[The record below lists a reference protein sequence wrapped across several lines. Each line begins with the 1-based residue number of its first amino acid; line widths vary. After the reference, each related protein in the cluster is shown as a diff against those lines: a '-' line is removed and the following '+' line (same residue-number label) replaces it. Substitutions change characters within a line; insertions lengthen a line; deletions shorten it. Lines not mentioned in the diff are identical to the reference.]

1 MSLLKIISSY
11 NLKTWTF
18 PMVLFV
24 LYGFLTYGNYG
35 YLRYSV
41 GGGMTNSFLSNLVF
55 LRFPISLLLA
65 SSFVYNS
72 SDNKKNNFLI
82 FKRFWD
88 VLLLFV
94 WLIINSLLTQKF
106 IYPIWFIL
114 TFIGFIKLFIHT
126 RKISSNY
133 YEFII
138 RGLTIIL
145 SAYIFGTILAVFSL
159 PKLVLGSEDIY
170 FSSKTHYTY
179 CVMVVASLISVI
191 NSIKKK
197 KISPLEWAFV
207 VCCLIVLLFSGR
219 RTPTIVLCINVC
231 VYFFYNR
238 KIIIPII
245 IVLNV
250 FFIGYDLG
258 DFKTVQRLD
267 RIDYSSNTL
276 DDSSYNERL
285 RLREYYLNKVEDTG
299 YVGVGLGRIDAEDI
313 YSEKLGTHN
322 TYLSVYHQ
330 LGIIGIILWLVII
343 IKSIYRVLRN
353 SDHKLKI
360 IFLMLFL
367 PFFAIGWVENTFNP
381 GQIMF
386 QYNVGILILARL
398 LN

>member
-35 YLRYSV
+35 YLRYSL
-41 GGGMTNSFLSNLVF
+41 GGEITNSFLTNLIY

-65 SSFVYNS
+65 SSLVYNS
-72 SDNKKNNFLI
+72 IDNKKNIFLF

-88 VLLLFV
+88 ILLLFV
-94 WLIINSLLTQKF
+94 WIIINSLLTQKF
-106 IYPIWFIL
+106 IYPIWLIL

-126 RKISSNY
+126 KNISSNY
-133 YEFII
+133 FEFII

-145 SAYIFGTILAVFSL
+145 SAYIFGTILALFSI

-170 FSSKTHYTY
+170 FSSKTHYSY
-179 CVMVVASLISVI
+179 CVLVVASLILII

-197 KISPLEWAFV
+197 KISLLEWTFL

-245 IVLNV
+245 ILLNV
-250 FFIGYDLG
+250 FLIGYDFG
-258 DFKTVQRLD
+258 DFRTFQRLD
-267 RIDYSSNTL
+267 RINLSSNTF
-276 DDSSYNERL
+276 DDSSYEERL
-285 RLREYYLNKVEDTG
+285 RLREYYLNEVEATG
-299 YVGVGLGRIDAEDI
+299 YIGVGLGNLTDKDI
-313 YSEKLGTHN
+313 NSEKLGTHN
-322 TYLSVYHQ
+322 TFLSVYRQ

-343 IKSIYRVLRN
+343 IKSLYRILRN
-353 SDHKLKI
+353 SNHKLKI
-360 IFLMLFL
+360 IFFMLFL
-367 PFFAIGWVENTFNP
+367 PFFAISWVENTFNP